1 MPPLRKAGLMAL
13 AFFALTFAGA
23 LTAKADELN
32 FVAPT
37 AANGTGFGTVLTLLT
52 LHNTTSPEIGSV
64 SWNGT
69 TTVTTGDATNQ
80 SQTYTIQQLINAGVT
95 ANTFG
100 VVYNVNETGPTPN
113 PTTLNG
119 FSLDVYNSAGVL
131 QGSISLSAQAL
142 AQNPYQMFEQGVG
155 GSGYLFTVAETGG
168 VFDLDS
174 VFALHPD
181 WVIGASGSISQND
194 NGPETF
200 YIVNT
205 ANPVPEPTTM
215 LLLGTGLAGIA
226 ARVRR
231 RRKMAKA

>member
-1 MPPLRKAGLMAL
+1 MPQLRRPLLTSLTVAMLCLFTAG
-13 AFFALTFAGA
+13 
-23 LTAKADELN
+23 TAKADELN
-32 FVAPT
+32 FVSPT

-69 TTVTTGDATNQ
+69 ARVITGDATNQ
-80 SQTYTIQQLINAGVT
+80 SQVYTVQQLIDAGIT
-95 ANTFG
+95 ADTFG

-113 PTTLNG
+113 PTTLNS
-119 FSLDVYNSAGVL
+119 FSIDVYNSAGGL
-131 QGSISLSAQAL
+131 EGSISLSAQAL

-168 VFDLDS
+168 VFDLDA

-181 WVIGASGSISQND
+181 WVIGASGNISGND

-200 YIVNT
+200 YIVNS

-226 ARVRR
+226 ARARR
-231 RRKMAKA
+231 RRKAAK

>member
-1 MPPLRKAGLMAL
+1 MSQLRKSLFVAL
-13 AFFALTFAGA
+13 ALTFLCLG
-23 LTAKADELN
+23 TAMTTKADELN
-32 FVAPT
+32 FVSPT

-69 TTVTTGDATNQ
+69 TTVTSGDATNQ
-80 SQTYTIQQLINAGVT
+80 SQTYTVQQLINAGVT

-113 PTTLNG
+113 PTTLNA
-119 FSLDVYNSAGVL
+119 FSLNVYNSAGVL
-131 QGSISLSAQAL
+131 QGSITLSAQAL

-168 VFDLDS
+168 AFDLDA

-226 ARVRR
+226 AKVRR
-231 RRKMAKA
+231 RRRT